1 MRRKQTNEHCSLASI
16 PFPSSQR
23 GAGKQYPTSRVMWNS
38 TFCSWLLCL
47 FPLQEEDP
55 DSDSEKLMVKET
67 EDDDGE

>member
-1 MRRKQTNEHCSLASI
+1 
-16 PFPSSQR
+16 
-23 GAGKQYPTSRVMWNS
+23 MWNS